1 MSTEKN
7 PKPESYSE
15 KARIEAMDSENFS
28 AKEYQSDGQ
37 GAPKAGLKADL
48 EEEE

>member
-1 MSTEKN
+1 MSDQKN
-7 PKPESYSE
+7 DDAKSYSE
-15 KARIEAMDSENFS
+15 QARIDAMDTEKFD
-28 AKEYQSDGQ
+28 AADYQKEGQ